1 VKGEKGIGQD
11 LWKGEKGEKINEWRN
26 MKEIESLRIY
36 QLAVE
41 IGEMVW
47 QIVNSW
53 EDKFAKWTVGKQWVE
68 SADSISAT
76 MKEGYYRNQKGDLRK
91 FFQYSF
97 SSAKEAEHWLSK
109 SYHRKLV
116 SESQYQELEKKF
128 QDYFPQTVNF
138 INKIEK

>member
-1 VKGEKGIGQD
+1 
-11 LWKGEKGEKINEWRN
+11 
-26 MKEIESLRIY
+26 MKEIDSLRIY

-41 IGEMVW
+41 IGEIVW

-53 EDKFAKWTVGKQWVE
+53 DDKFAKWTVGKQWVE

-109 SYHRKLV
+109 SYNRKLV
-116 SESQYQELEKKF
+116 SESQYQELNQKF

-138 INKIEK
+138 INKIGK

>member
-1 VKGEKGIGQD
+1 
-11 LWKGEKGEKINEWRN
+11 
-26 MKEIESLRIY
+26 MKEIDSLRIY

-41 IGEMVW
+41 IGEVVW

-53 EDKFAKWTVGKQWVE
+53 DDKFAKWTIGKQWVE

-97 SSAKEAEHWLSK
+97 SSAKEAEHWLWK
-109 SYHRKLV
+109 SYNRKLV
-116 SESQYQELEKKF
+116 NEIQYNELKQKF

-138 INKIEK
+138 ITNIDK